1 MTLAFPTNAGQP
13 ADTGKQ
19 SSFESCKDRYIASAS
34 ATGKNELLAAAAD
47 GSVWILEQGTTW
59 AKLGES
65 LPDCPKTKD
74 YTAIHCDPSGRIWIG
89 TVDRGVYVYVET
101 KWKQYSVLNGPA
113 SSRIY
118 QIASSN
124 KSGRVAIAHA
134 CGVSVWSPADDRWQ
148 DISTL
153 KGLPQGAARS
163 VAFGDKDVL
172 YVAMEWGGFAKCL
185 LNASGNYVV
194 TTVSRAKW
202 FFDSK
207 SKSHV
212 PLSKGGPGLPTN
224 QTNAVAYS
232 EDLHQIYLG
241 TSAGLAW
248 TSDDSVS
255 FQHTRGTDY
264 KKKIQGLYP
273 SGGVE
278 EKTLSLAD
286 LLPEDHILS
295 LKSVPEGLL
304 IGFRSK
310 GAILWDP
317 SKQKIKQVLLEKG
330 RVTAFVDCNGTLYAS
345 TFGDGIVE
353 LNLKR
358 RNMVADGKKP
368 KDVKSVPASFPAD
381 ARPADKEALGRILE
395 KFDGAAH
402 LPANRPW
409 AVFLHDDWETK
420 GDWCERY
427 GRIYGRLCGVR
438 TPAVW
443 MSGYSFEYAISG
455 REYDSF
461 GYIGPMKKKDD
472 TARYWIQW
480 HRRDENRNVLFVPD
494 GGIRTEAEWDDH
506 GETYDRSID
515 GPDLW
520 VPVSLPQTGPHT
532 VSLYFFSPN
541 GRDGANEFE
550 RDYLIE
556 IYPYQGAVREEPD
569 IGQVMKGSPLAC
581 SRVSLFTNGVYKVFA
596 LNGNHDYIIRI
607 SRNYSFNTI
616 LNGIFISKM
625 NEEDCTRAE
634 RLEKTRFMYMDCFPT
649 RPRYTTIDLQT
660 IPSDSLKLWR
670 LAQCVEPSSETL
682 RNRRMLNLYSLRA
695 AKTSEM
701 TDPDYITLLHWFVPV
716 FSDEAHEEFTEN
728 AKRMWEEK
736 QKVNELTTL
745 KSWYP
750 HSPNVH

>member
-13 ADTGKQ
+13 ADTKKQ
-19 SSFESCKDRYIASAS
+19 PFQSCKDRCITSVS
-34 ATGKNELLAAAAD
+34 ATGKNELLAAAED
-47 GSVWILEQGTTW
+47 GSVWILEKGTTW
-59 AKLGES
+59 SKLGES

-74 YTAIHCDPSGRIWIG
+74 YTAVHCDPSGRIWIG
-89 TVDRGVYVYVET
+89 TVDRGVYVYGKS

-310 GAILWDP
+310 GAVLWDP

-330 RVTAFVDCNGTLYAS
+330 RVTSFVDCNGTLYAS

-358 RNMVADGKKP
+358 RLMQFMWRCFLLLP
-368 KDVKSVPASFPAD
+368 EHSV
-381 ARPADKEALGRILE
+381 
-395 KFDGAAH
+395 
-402 LPANRPW
+402 
-409 AVFLHDDWETK
+409 
-420 GDWCERY
+420 
-427 GRIYGRLCGVR
+427 
-438 TPAVW
+438 
-443 MSGYSFEYAISG
+443 
-455 REYDSF
+455 
-461 GYIGPMKKKDD
+461 
-472 TARYWIQW
+472 
-480 HRRDENRNVLFVPD
+480 
-494 GGIRTEAEWDDH
+494 
-506 GETYDRSID
+506 
-515 GPDLW
+515 
-520 VPVSLPQTGPHT
+520 
-532 VSLYFFSPN
+532 
-541 GRDGANEFE
+541 
-550 RDYLIE
+550 
-556 IYPYQGAVREEPD
+556 
-569 IGQVMKGSPLAC
+569 
-581 SRVSLFTNGVYKVFA
+581 
-596 LNGNHDYIIRI
+596 
-607 SRNYSFNTI
+607 
-616 LNGIFISKM
+616 
-625 NEEDCTRAE
+625 
-634 RLEKTRFMYMDCFPT
+634 
-649 RPRYTTIDLQT
+649 
-660 IPSDSLKLWR
+660 LK
-670 LAQCVEPSSETL
+670 
-682 RNRRMLNLYSLRA
+682 
-695 AKTSEM
+695 
-701 TDPDYITLLHWFVPV
+701 
-716 FSDEAHEEFTEN
+716 
-728 AKRMWEEK
+728 
-736 QKVNELTTL
+736 
-745 KSWYP
+745 
-750 HSPNVH
+750 